1 MSISDTDLT
10 DLITWRR
17 HLHTMP
23 EVSGEEI
30 ETAAEV
36 VRFLSMSEP
45 DEIVTGLGGTGVA
58 AVFNGR
64 DAGPTVLFRAELD
77 ALPIPEI
84 TDIAHRSRKPGK
96 GHMCGHDGH
105 MAMVAALSRAFRR
118 QRPASGRVILLFQPA
133 EETGAGAAAVLADPA
148 FEAIKPDYAFSL
160 HNIPGLPLGHSWVK
174 SGPVNC
180 ASCGLKIELKGKTAH
195 ASSPESGKS
204 PALAISEL
212 IPALT
217 ALRQGRIENE
227 NLVLTT
233 VTHVSIG
240 EPTFG
245 VSPAEAQLW
254 VTLRTVSDA
263 GMASLRQ
270 AAEDL
275 AREAAQKHGLSLSLS
290 YHDDFRHCYNDEDA
304 VHIIRQAMDA
314 EDLPHSEGQMFK
326 FSEDFGRFG
335 DVAKSAMFFI
345 GSGEEQPALHN
356 PDYDFPDALIPIG
369 ARIFLRISRDILG

>member
-84 TDIAHRSRKPGK
+84 TDIAYRSRKPGK

-227 NLVLTT
+227 DLVLTT

-245 VSPAEAQLW
+245 VSPARGAALGNPSYRVRCWHGEPATGSGRSGTRGSTKTWPQPIAQLP
-254 VTLRTVSDA
+254 R
-263 GMASLRQ
+263 
-270 AAEDL
+270 
-275 AREAAQKHGLSLSLS
+275 
-290 YHDDFRHCYNDEDA
+290 
-304 VHIIRQAMDA
+304 
-314 EDLPHSEGQMFK
+314 
-326 FSEDFGRFG
+326 
-335 DVAKSAMFFI
+335 
-345 GSGEEQPALHN
+345 
-356 PDYDFPDALIPIG
+356 
-369 ARIFLRISRDILG
+369 